1 MEEPALMREVA
12 QVIADLHRAHKE
24 IVVVHGGGK
33 EISSWL
39 ARMGREPKFIDG
51 LRYTDEETLE
61 VMEMVLSGLINK
73 RLVSIFGLLGVECI
87 GLSGRDLGILKGQR
101 LPGLGYAGE
110 VVRVNAEPILKLASQ
125 GFLPCLSPVGEDS
138 EGNALNINA
147 DEAARAIAEG
157 LQAEELIYLSDIDGL
172 MIGGNVISTCSSGE
186 LRGYLASPEVTGG
199 MRPKLLST
207 LKALEG
213 GVGKVRFLNALKP
226 DSLRAV
232 LAGEPV
238 RAGSVFVQ

>member
-1 MEEPALMREVA
+1 MENLSLMGKVA
-12 QVIADLHRAHKE
+12 EVIAGFHRRQKE

-39 ARMGREPKFIDG
+39 TRIGKEPKFIDG

-73 RLVSIFGLLGVECI
+73 RLVSVFGLLGVECI
-87 GLSGRDLGILKGQR
+87 GLSGRDLGILKGQK

-110 VVRVNAEPILKLASQ
+110 VVRVKAEPILKLVHQ
-125 GFLPCLSPVGEDS
+125 GFLPCLSPVGEDPQ
-138 EGNALNINA
+138 GNSLNINA

-157 LQAEELIYLSDIDGL
+157 LRAEELIYLSDIDGL
-172 MIGGNVISTCSSGE
+172 MIGGKLISICSSKE
-186 LRGYLASPEVTGG
+186 LKAHLSSPEVTGG

-207 LKALEG
+207 LRALEG
-213 GVGKVRFLNALKP
+213 GVQKVRFINALRPEGLQQVLSGENDKP
-226 DSLRAV
+226 
-232 LAGEPV
+232 
-238 RAGSVFVQ
+238 GSVFTV